1 MGTRI
6 RGVLIVA
13 VVLITG
19 AFMGSALAQWWAA
32 PDSIPAIPGG
42 FPRLGQTERIRVEV
56 LNGGGRSGMARSAT
70 EALRAQGFDVV
81 YYGNADEFGR
91 DSSVV
96 LSRAG
101 DVEFARAVAD
111 ALGIREVRLEP
122 DSNLYLDVSV
132 VLGEVWE
139 PVAIEAS
146 TTEPP
151 WWDPRSWMRRPNAPE
166 SDSRLADPAED
177 TGRE

>member
-6 RGVLIVA
+6 RGVLVVA
-13 VVLITG
+13 MVLVTG
-19 AFMGSALAQWWAA
+19 AFMGSALANWWSV
-32 PDSIPAIPGG
+32 PDSIPAIPGS

-56 LNGGGRSGMARSAT
+56 LNGGGRPNMARAAT
-70 EALRAQGFDVV
+70 ETLRAQGFDVV
-81 YYGNADEFGR
+81 GYGNADEFGL

-101 DVEFARAVAD
+101 DVDFARAVAD

-132 VLGEVWE
+132 LIGEAWE
-139 PVAIEAS
+139 PAALEAS
-146 TTEPP
+146 TSEPP
-151 WWDPRSWMRRPNAPE
+151 WWDPRTWMRRPNAP
-166 SDSRLADPAED
+166 DTDARLADPAGG

>member
-13 VVLITG
+13 AVLVTG
-19 AFMGSALAQWWAA
+19 AFMGSALGQWWTA
-32 PDSIPAIPGG
+32 PDSIPAIPGV
-42 FPRLGQTERIRVEV
+42 FPRVGQTERIRVEV
-56 LNGGGRSGMARSAT
+56 LNGGGRSGMARAAT
-70 EALRAQGFDVV
+70 EALRDGGFDVV
-81 YYGNADEFGR
+81 SYGNASEFGR

-101 DVEFARAVAD
+101 DVKFARAVAD

-132 VLGEVWE
+132 VLGAVWE
-139 PVAIEAS
+139 PVAVEAS
-146 TTEPP
+146 TSEPP
-151 WWDPRSWMRRPNAPE
+151 WWDPRSWMRRPNAP
-166 SDSRLADPAED
+166 DTDARLADPGGD